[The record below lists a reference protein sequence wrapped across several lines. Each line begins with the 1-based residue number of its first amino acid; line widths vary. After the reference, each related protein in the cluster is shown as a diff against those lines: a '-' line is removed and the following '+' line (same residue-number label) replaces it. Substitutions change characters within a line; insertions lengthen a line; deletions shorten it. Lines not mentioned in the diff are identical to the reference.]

1 MKTTIIAQAPSSS
14 LLPPTR
20 KGNAM
25 IRAAQSKV
33 PSFAVLALLA
43 ATALAAEPPVT
54 SPAKPSGSP
63 APVAA
68 SPAVKG
74 AGAPQKV
81 TNAAPDSTGVKPSAT
96 SVSPAAAKPNLT
108 KPAPAATKGPKK
120 ETVKVKSRGA
130 ISGSEEEDL
139 EDLEVQ
145 R

>member
-1 MKTTIIAQAPSSS
+1 
-14 LLPPTR
+14 
-20 KGNAM
+20 M
-25 IRAAQSKV
+25 IRAPMFKV
-33 PSFAVLALLA
+33 ASFAVLALLGA
-43 ATALAAEPPVT
+43 IASAAEPPVT
-54 SPAKPSGSP
+54 SLGKPSGSP

-74 AGAPQKV
+74 AGVPQKV
-81 TNAAPDSTGVKPSAT
+81 TKPAPDATGVKPSST
-96 SVSPAAAKPNLT
+96 SVSPTAAKPTLT
-108 KPAPAATKGPKK
+108 KPAPAAAKGPKK